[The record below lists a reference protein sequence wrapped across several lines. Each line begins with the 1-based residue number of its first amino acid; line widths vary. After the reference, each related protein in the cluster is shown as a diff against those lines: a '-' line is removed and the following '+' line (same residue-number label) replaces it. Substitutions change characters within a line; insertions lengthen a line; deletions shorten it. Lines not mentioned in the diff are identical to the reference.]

1 MEKEF
6 LNPAGMPVLPGFS
19 QVVTATEGKIVFIS
33 GQVALNANNEVVGKG
48 DLRAQVIQTFENL
61 KRALAAV
68 GATFDDVLK
77 TNTYIV
83 NYTPDMIGVV
93 REVRS
98 QYLPQEKPPA
108 STLIGVQALVLE
120 DLLIEIEAF
129 ALLKA

>member
-6 LNPAGMPVLPGFS
+6 LNPAGLPVLPGFS

-33 GQVALNANNEVVGKG
+33 GQVALDANNAVVGKG
-48 DLRAQVIQTFENL
+48 DLRAQVVQTFENL
-61 KRALAAV
+61 KGALAAV

-98 QYLPQEKPPA
+98 QYLPQENPPA

>member
-6 LNPAGMPVLPGFS
+6 LNPAGLPVLPGFS

-48 DLRAQVIQTFENL
+48 DLRAQVVQTFENL
-61 KRALAAV
+61 KGALAAV

-83 NYTPDMIGVV
+83 NYTPDMIGMF

-120 DLLIEIEAF
+120 DLLVEVEAF

>member
-6 LNPAGMPVLPGFS
+6 LNPAGLPVLPGFS

-48 DLRAQVIQTFENL
+48 DLRAQVAQTFKNL
-61 KRALAAV
+61 KGALAAV

>member
-33 GQVALNANNEVVGKG
+33 GQVSFNADNELVGKG
-48 DLRAQVIQTFENL
+48 DLRAQAVQTFENL
-61 KRALAAV
+61 KQALAAV

-77 TNTYIV
+77 SNTYIV
-83 NYTPDMIGVV
+83 DYTPDVIGVI

-98 QYLPQEKPPA
+98 QYLPQEKAPA
-108 STLIGVQALVLE
+108 STLIGVQALAFE
-120 DLLIEIEAF
+120 DLLIEIEAI
-129 ALLKA
+129 AMVEA

>member
-6 LNPAGMPVLPGFS
+6 LNPAGLPVLPGFS

-33 GQVALNANNEVVGKG
+33 GQVALDANNEVVGKG
-48 DLRAQVIQTFENL
+48 DLGAQVAQTFEKL

>member
-6 LNPAGMPVLPGFS
+6 LNPAGLPVLPGFS

-33 GQVALNANNEVVGKG
+33 GQVALDANNEVVGKG
-48 DLRAQVIQTFENL
+48 DLGTQVAQTFENL

>member
-1 MEKEF
+1 MQKEF
-6 LNPAGMPVLPGFS
+6 LNPAGLPVLPGFS

-33 GQVALNANNEVVGKG
+33 GQVALNANNELVGRG
-48 DLRAQVIQTFENL
+48 DLRAQAVQTFENL
-61 KRALAAV
+61 KHALAAV

-83 NYTPDMIGVV
+83 EYTPAMIDVI

-98 QYLPQEKPPA
+98 HYLPQEKAPA
-108 STLIGVQALVLE
+108 STLIGVQALALE
-120 DLLIEIEAF
+120 NLLIEIEAI

>member
-6 LNPAGMPVLPGFS
+6 LNPAGLPVLPGFS

-33 GQVALNANNEVVGKG
+33 GQVALDANNEVVGKG
-48 DLRAQVIQTFENL
+48 DLGAQVAQTFENL

-93 REVRS
+93 RDVRS

>member
-6 LNPAGMPVLPGFS
+6 LNPAGLPVLPGFS

-33 GQVALNANNEVVGKG
+33 GQVALDANNAVVGKG
-48 DLRAQVIQTFENL
+48 DLRAQVVQTFENL
-61 KRALAAV
+61 KGALAAV

-98 QYLPQEKPPA
+98 RYLPQEKPPA

-120 DLLIEIEAF
+120 DLLIEVEAF

>member
-6 LNPAGMPVLPGFS
+6 LNPAGLPVLPGFS

-33 GQVALNANNEVVGKG
+33 GQVALDANNEVVGKG
-48 DLRAQVIQTFENL
+48 DLRAQVVQTFENL
-61 KRALAAV
+61 KGALAAV

-77 TNTYIV
+77 TNTYVV

-98 QYLPQEKPPA
+98 QYLPQEKAPA
-108 STLIGVQALVLE
+108 STLIGVQALVFE

>member
-48 DLRAQVIQTFENL
+48 DLRAQVVQTFENL

-98 QYLPQEKPPA
+98 QHLPQEKPPA

>member
-6 LNPAGMPVLPGFS
+6 LNPAGLPVLPGFS

-33 GQVALNANNEVVGKG
+33 GQVALDANNEVVGKG
-48 DLRAQVIQTFENL
+48 DLRAQVVQTFENL

-129 ALLKA
+129 ALLKV

>member
-48 DLRAQVIQTFENL
+48 DLRAQVAQTFENL
-61 KRALAAV
+61 KRALVAV

-98 QYLPQEKPPA
+98 QYLPQEKAPA
-108 STLIGVQALVLE
+108 STLIGVQALVFE

>member
-6 LNPAGMPVLPGFS
+6 LNPAGLPVLPGFS

-48 DLRAQVIQTFENL
+48 DLRAQVVQTFENL
-61 KRALAAV
+61 KGALAAV

-83 NYTPDMIGVV
+83 NYTPDMIGMF

-98 QYLPQEKPPA
+98 QYLPQEKSPA
-108 STLIGVQALVLE
+108 STLIGVQALVLD
-120 DLLIEIEAF
+120 DLLVEIEAF

>member
-6 LNPAGMPVLPGFS
+6 LNPAGLPVLPGFS

-33 GQVALNANNEVVGKG
+33 GQVALDANNEVVGKG
-48 DLRAQVIQTFENL
+48 DLRAQVVQTFENL
-61 KRALAAV
+61 KGALAAV
-68 GATFDDVLK
+68 GATFDDLLK

-98 QYLPQEKPPA
+98 QYLPQEKAPA
-108 STLIGVQALVLE
+108 STLIGVQALVFE

>member
-1 MEKEF
+1 M
-6 LNPAGMPVLPGFS
+6 
-19 QVVTATEGKIVFIS
+19 
-33 GQVALNANNEVVGKG
+33 
-48 DLRAQVIQTFENL
+48 
-61 KRALAAV
+61 
-68 GATFDDVLK
+68 LK

-98 QYLPQEKPPA
+98 RYLPQEKPPA

>member
-6 LNPAGMPVLPGFS
+6 LNPAGLPVLPGFS

-33 GQVALNANNEVVGKG
+33 GQVALDANNEMVGKG
-48 DLRAQVIQTFENL
+48 DLRAQVVQTFENL
-61 KRALAAV
+61 KGALAAV

-98 QYLPQEKPPA
+98 QYLPQEKAPA
-108 STLIGVQALVLE
+108 STLIGVQALVFE

>member
-6 LNPAGMPVLPGFS
+6 LNPAGLPVLPGFS

-33 GQVALNANNEVVGKG
+33 GQVALDANNEVVGKG
-48 DLRAQVIQTFENL
+48 DLRAQVVQTFENL
-61 KRALAAV
+61 KGALAAV

-129 ALLKA
+129 ALLKV

>member
-6 LNPAGMPVLPGFS
+6 LNPAGLPVLPGFS

-48 DLRAQVIQTFENL
+48 DLRAQVVQTFENL
-61 KRALAAV
+61 KGALAAV

-98 QYLPQEKPPA
+98 RYLPQEKPPA

-120 DLLIEIEAF
+120 DLLIEVEAF

>member
-6 LNPAGMPVLPGFS
+6 LNPAGLPVLPGFS

-33 GQVALNANNEVVGKG
+33 GQVALDANNEVVGRG
-48 DLRAQVIQTFENL
+48 DLRAQVVQTFENL
-61 KRALAAV
+61 KGALAAV

-83 NYTPDMIGVV
+83 NYTPDMIGMV

>member
-6 LNPAGMPVLPGFS
+6 LNPAGLPVLPGFS

-33 GQVALNANNEVVGKG
+33 GQVALDANNEVVGKG
-48 DLRAQVIQTFENL
+48 DLRAQVAQTFENL
-61 KRALAAV
+61 KGALAAV

>member
-6 LNPAGMPVLPGFS
+6 LNPAGLPVLPGFS

-33 GQVALNANNEVVGKG
+33 GQVALDANNEVVGKG
-48 DLRAQVIQTFENL
+48 DLRAQVVQTFENL
-61 KRALAAV
+61 KGALAAV

-98 QYLPQEKPPA
+98 RYLPQEKPPA

-129 ALLKA
+129 ALLNA

>member
-6 LNPAGMPVLPGFS
+6 LNPAGLPVLPGFS

-48 DLRAQVIQTFENL
+48 DLRAQVVQTLENL
-61 KRALAAV
+61 KGALAAV

-83 NYTPDMIGVV
+83 NYTPDMIGMF

-120 DLLIEIEAF
+120 DLLVEIEAF

>member
-33 GQVALNANNEVVGKG
+33 GQVALDANNEVVGKG
-48 DLRAQVIQTFENL
+48 DLRAQVVQTFENL
-61 KRALAAV
+61 KRALASV

-77 TNTYIV
+77 SNTYIV
-83 NYTPDMIGVV
+83 DYTPDVIGVI

-120 DLLIEIEAF
+120 DLLIEIEAI
-129 ALLKA
+129 AMVKA

>member
-6 LNPAGMPVLPGFS
+6 LNPAGLPVLPGFS
-19 QVVTATEGKIVFIS
+19 QVVTATEGKVVFIS
-33 GQVALNANNEVVGKG
+33 GQVALNANNELVGEG
-48 DLRAQVIQTFENL
+48 DLRAQVVQTFENL
-61 KRALAAV
+61 KQALAAV

-83 NYTPDMIGVV
+83 NYTPDMIGVI

-98 QYLPQEKPPA
+98 QYLPQDKPPA

-120 DLLIEIEAF
+120 GLLIEIEAF

>member
-6 LNPAGMPVLPGFS
+6 LNPAGLPVLPGFS

-33 GQVALNANNEVVGKG
+33 GQVALDANNEVVGKG
-48 DLRAQVIQTFENL
+48 DLRAQVVQTFENL
-61 KRALAAV
+61 KGALAAV

-83 NYTPDMIGVV
+83 NYTPDMIGMV

-98 QYLPQEKPPA
+98 QYLPQEKAPA
-108 STLIGVQALVLE
+108 STLIGVQALVFE
-120 DLLIEIEAF
+120 ELLIEIEAF

>member
-6 LNPAGMPVLPGFS
+6 LNPAGLPVLPGFS

-33 GQVALNANNEVVGKG
+33 GQVALDTNNEVVGKG
-48 DLRAQVIQTFENL
+48 DLRAQVVQTFENL
-61 KRALAAV
+61 KGALAAV

-98 QYLPQEKPPA
+98 RYLPQEKPPA

>member
-33 GQVALNANNEVVGKG
+33 GQVALDANNEVVGKG
-48 DLRAQVIQTFENL
+48 DLRAQVVQTFENL

-77 TNTYIV
+77 SNTYIV
-83 NYTPDMIGVV
+83 DYTPDVIGVI

-98 QYLPQEKPPA
+98 QYLPQEKAPA
-108 STLIGVQALVLE
+108 STLIGVQALVFE
-120 DLLIEIEAF
+120 DLLIEIEAI
-129 ALLKA
+129 AMVKA

>member
-6 LNPAGMPVLPGFS
+6 LNPAGLPVLPGFS

-33 GQVALNANNEVVGKG
+33 GQVALDANNEVVGKG
-48 DLRAQVIQTFENL
+48 DLRAQVVQTFENL
-61 KRALAAV
+61 KGALAAV

>member
-6 LNPAGMPVLPGFS
+6 LNPAGLPVLPGFS

-48 DLRAQVIQTFENL
+48 DLRAQVAQTFENL
-61 KRALAAV
+61 KGALAAV

-98 QYLPQEKPPA
+98 QYLPQEKAPA

>member
-6 LNPAGMPVLPGFS
+6 LNPAGLPVLPGFS

-33 GQVALNANNEVVGKG
+33 GQVALDANNEVVGKG
-48 DLRAQVIQTFENL
+48 DLRAQVVQTFENL
-61 KRALAAV
+61 KGALAAV

-98 QYLPQEKPPA
+98 QYLPQEKAPA
-108 STLIGVQALVLE
+108 STLIGVQALVFE
-120 DLLIEIEAF
+120 ELLIEVEAF
-129 ALLKA
+129 ALLKV

>member
-6 LNPAGMPVLPGFS
+6 LNPAGLPVLPGFS
-19 QVVTATEGKIVFIS
+19 QVVTATEGKVVFIS
-33 GQVALNANNEVVGKG
+33 GQVALNANNELVGEG
-48 DLRAQVIQTFENL
+48 DLRAQVVQTFENL

-68 GATFDDVLK
+68 GATFDDVMK

-83 NYTPDMIGVV
+83 NYTPDMIGVI

-98 QYLPQEKPPA
+98 QYLPQDKPPA

-120 DLLIEIEAF
+120 GLLIEIEAF

>member
-6 LNPAGMPVLPGFS
+6 LNPAGLPVLPGFS

-33 GQVALNANNEVVGKG
+33 GQVALDANNEVVGKG
-48 DLRAQVIQTFENL
+48 DLRAQVVQTFENL
-61 KRALAAV
+61 KGALAAV

-98 QYLPQEKPPA
+98 RYLPQEKPPA

-129 ALLKA
+129 ALLKV

>member
-6 LNPAGMPVLPGFS
+6 LNPAGLPVLPGFS
-19 QVVTATEGKIVFIS
+19 QVVTATEGKVVFIS
-33 GQVALNANNEVVGKG
+33 GQVALNANNELVGEG
-48 DLRAQVIQTFENL
+48 DLRAQVVQTFENL

-83 NYTPDMIGVV
+83 NYTPDMIGVI

-98 QYLPQEKPPA
+98 QYLPQDKPPA

-120 DLLIEIEAF
+120 GLLIEIEAF